1 MKPIVKPIARQP
13 KPKKDKIKDKV
24 KRNSFSQIIWI

>member
-13 KPKKDKIKDKV
+13 KPKRDKIKDKV
-24 KRNSFSQIIWI
+24 KGILFHK

>member
-13 KPKKDKIKDKV
+13 KPKRDKIKDKV
-24 KRNSFSQIIWI
+24 KMNSYSKLFWI